1 MTETRT
7 ATLVPGKGE
16 RTRRRLLDIAVRRF
30 AADGFRRTSVSD
42 IAREAGL
49 TPAAAYAYFAGKEGL
64 FQAAVD
70 TDAAALIDAARAAAA
85 GGASAREQLFLF
97 VTELRERVDE
107 YPLARRVLSGLEPE
121 VAARLVTIPSLV
133 TLTAGLA
140 EDLALAQAAGEIRS
154 DIDPAEL
161 AVGLE
166 TIVLALLMAEL
177 QTGLTV
183 EPERQVGVLAVLDAA
198 LRPVGELTPST
209 APPAPRPAAG
219 TRPGPRPGPRPGGA
233 R

>member
-1 MTETRT
+1 VTETRT
-7 ATLVPGKGE
+7 DTRIESLVPGKGE
-16 RTRRRLLDIAVRRF
+16 RTRRRLRDIAVRRF

-42 IAREAGL
+42 IARAAGL

-70 TDAAALIDAARAAAA
+70 ADAAALIDAARLAAA

-133 TLTAGLA
+133 ALTAGLA
-140 EDLALAQAAGEIRS
+140 EDLAVAQAAGEIRS
-154 DIDPAEL
+154 DVDPAEL

-166 TIVLALLMAEL
+166 TIILALLMAEL

-183 EPERQVGVLAVLDAA
+183 EPERQAGVLAVVDAA
-198 LRPVGELTPST
+198 LRPV
-209 APPAPRPAAG
+209 R
-219 TRPGPRPGPRPGGA
+219 
-233 R
+233 

>member
-1 MTETRT
+1 VVLTSYDAVVT
-7 ATLVPGKGE
+7 AQLTVAPGKGE
-16 RTRRRLLDIAVRRF
+16 RTRRRLLEIAVRRF

-70 TDAAALIDAARAAAA
+70 ADAGALIEAARSVAAER
-85 GGASAREQLFLF
+85 ASAREQLFLF
-97 VTELRERVDE
+97 VGELRERVDDH
-107 YPLARRVLSGLEPE
+107 PLARRVLSGLEPE
-121 VAARLVTIPSLV
+121 VAARLLTIPSLV
-133 TLTAGLA
+133 ALTAALADDLA
-140 EDLALAQAAGEIRS
+140 EAQAASEIRP
-154 DIDPAEL
+154 DVDPAEV

-183 EPERQVGVLAVLDAA
+183 EPERQAGVLAVMDAA
-198 LRPVGELTPST
+198 LRPHS
-209 APPAPRPAAG
+209 
-219 TRPGPRPGPRPGGA
+219 
-233 R
+233 

>member
-1 MTETRT
+1 VALTSYDAAVT
-7 ATLVPGKGE
+7 AQLTVAPGKGE
-16 RTRRRLLDIAVRRF
+16 RTRRRLLEIAVRRF

-70 TDAAALIDAARAAAA
+70 ADAGALIEAARSAVAE
-85 GGASAREQLFLF
+85 GASAREQLFLF
-97 VTELRERVDE
+97 VGELRERVDDH
-107 YPLARRVLSGLEPE
+107 PLARRVLSGLEPE
-121 VAARLVTIPSLV
+121 VAARLLTIPSLV
-133 TLTAGLA
+133 ALTAALADDLA
-140 EDLALAQAAGEIRS
+140 EAQAASEIRP
-154 DIDPAEL
+154 DVDPAEV

-183 EPERQVGVLAVLDAA
+183 EPERQAGVLAVMDAA
-198 LRPVGELTPST
+198 LRPHS
-209 APPAPRPAAG
+209 
-219 TRPGPRPGPRPGGA
+219 
-233 R
+233 

>member
-1 MTETRT
+1 MP
-7 ATLVPGKGE
+7 LVTQPLKVAPGKGE
-16 RTRRRLLDIAVRRF
+16 RTRQRLLEIAVRRF

-49 TPAAAYAYFAGKEGL
+49 TPAAAYAYFAGKDGL

-70 TDAAALIDAARAAAA
+70 ADASALIEAARSA
-85 GGASAREQLFLF
+85 GARGTSVRDQLFLF
-97 VTELRERVDE
+97 VTELRERVDD

-133 TLTAGLA
+133 ALTAGLA
-140 EDLALAQAAGEIRS
+140 DELAEAQEAGEVRG
-154 DIDPAEL
+154 DVDPAQL

-183 EPERQVGVLAVLDAA
+183 EPERKDGVLATMDAA
-198 LRPVGELTPST
+198 LRP
-209 APPAPRPAAG
+209 
-219 TRPGPRPGPRPGGA
+219 PG
-233 R
+233 

>member
-1 MTETRT
+1 VVLTSYDADVT
-7 ATLVPGKGE
+7 AQLTVAPGKGE
-16 RTRRRLLDIAVRRF
+16 RTRRRLLEIAVRRF

-70 TDAAALIDAARAAAA
+70 ADAGALIEAARSVAAER
-85 GGASAREQLFLF
+85 ASAREQLFLF
-97 VTELRERVDE
+97 VGELRERVDDH
-107 YPLARRVLSGLEPE
+107 PLARRVLSGLEPE

-133 TLTAGLA
+133 ALTAALADDLA
-140 EDLALAQAAGEIRS
+140 EAQAASEIRP
-154 DIDPAEL
+154 DVDPAEV

-183 EPERQVGVLAVLDAA
+183 EPERQAGVLAVMDAA
-198 LRPVGELTPST
+198 LRPHS
-209 APPAPRPAAG
+209 
-219 TRPGPRPGPRPGGA
+219 
-233 R
+233 

>member
-1 MTETRT
+1 LTRYDATVIETRT
-7 ATLVPGKGE
+7 ETLVPGKGE

-49 TPAAAYAYFAGKEGL
+49 TPAATYAYFAGKEGL

-70 TDAAALIDAARAAAA
+70 ADAAALIDAARAAAA
-85 GGASAREQLFLF
+85 GGESAREQLFLF
-97 VTELRERVDE
+97 VNELRERVDD

-140 EDLALAQAAGEIRS
+140 EDLARAQAAGEIRP
-154 DIDPAEL
+154 DVDPAEL

-183 EPERQVGVLAVLDAA
+183 EPERQVGVLAVVDAA
-198 LRPVGELTPST
+198 LRTIG
-209 APPAPRPAAG
+209 
-219 TRPGPRPGPRPGGA
+219 
-233 R
+233 

>member
-1 MTETRT
+1 MTTSLT
-7 ATLVPGKGE
+7 VAPGKGE
-16 RTRRRLLDIAVRRF
+16 RTRRRLLDIAVQRF

-70 TDAAALIDAARAAAA
+70 ADAGALIEAARSAAAE
-85 GGASAREQLFLF
+85 GASAREQLFLF
-97 VTELRERVDE
+97 VGELRERVDE

-121 VAARLVTIPSLV
+121 VVARLLTIPSLV
-133 TLTAGLA
+133 ALTAALADELA
-140 EDLALAQAAGEIRS
+140 EAQAAS
-154 DIDPAEL
+154 DIRPDVDPAEL

-183 EPERQVGVLAVLDAA
+183 EPERQAGVLAVMDAA
-198 LRPVGELTPST
+198 LRPTS
-209 APPAPRPAAG
+209 
-219 TRPGPRPGPRPGGA
+219 
-233 R
+233 

>member
-1 MTETRT
+1 VTTPLT
-7 ATLVPGKGE
+7 VAPGKGE

-70 TDAAALIDAARAAAA
+70 TDAGALIEAARSAAAE
-85 GGASAREQLFLF
+85 GASARDQLFLF
-97 VTELRERVDE
+97 VGELRERVDDH
-107 YPLARRVLSGLEPE
+107 PLARRVLSGLEPE
-121 VAARLVTIPSLV
+121 VASRLLTIPSLV
-133 TLTAGLA
+133 ALTA
-140 EDLALAQAAGEIRS
+140 ALADELTEAQGAGDIRP
-154 DIDPAEL
+154 DVDPAEV

-183 EPERQVGVLAVLDAA
+183 EPERQAGVLAVLDAA
-198 LRPVGELTPST
+198 LRPSS
-209 APPAPRPAAG
+209 
-219 TRPGPRPGPRPGGA
+219 
-233 R
+233 

>member
-1 MTETRT
+1 MSTPLTV
-7 ATLVPGKGE
+7 APGKGE
-16 RTRRRLLDIAVRRF
+16 RTRQRLLDIAVQRF

-70 TDAAALIDAARAAAA
+70 ADAGALIEAARSVAAK
-85 GGASAREQLFLF
+85 GASAREQFFLF
-97 VTELRERVDE
+97 VAELRERVDDH
-107 YPLARRVLSGLEPE
+107 PLARRVLSGLEPE
-121 VAARLVTIPSLV
+121 VAARLLTIPSLV
-133 TLTAGLA
+133 ALTAALADDLA
-140 EDLALAQAAGEIRS
+140 EAQAASEIRA
-154 DIDPAEL
+154 DVDPAEV

-183 EPERQVGVLAVLDAA
+183 EPERQAGVLAVMDAA
-198 LRPVGELTPST
+198 LRPPS
-209 APPAPRPAAG
+209 
-219 TRPGPRPGPRPGGA
+219 
-233 R
+233 

>member
-1 MTETRT
+1 VVLTSYDADVT
-7 ATLVPGKGE
+7 AQLTVAPGKGE
-16 RTRRRLLDIAVRRF
+16 RTRRRLLEIAVRRF

-70 TDAAALIDAARAAAA
+70 ADAGALIEAARSVAAER
-85 GGASAREQLFLF
+85 ASAREQLFLF
-97 VTELRERVDE
+97 VGELRERVDDH
-107 YPLARRVLSGLEPE
+107 PLARRVLSGLEPE
-121 VAARLVTIPSLV
+121 VAARLLTIPSLV
-133 TLTAGLA
+133 ALTAALADDLA
-140 EDLALAQAAGEIRS
+140 EAQAASEIRP
-154 DIDPAEL
+154 DVDPAEV

-183 EPERQVGVLAVLDAA
+183 EAERQAGVLAVMDAA
-198 LRPVGELTPST
+198 LRPHS
-209 APPAPRPAAG
+209 
-219 TRPGPRPGPRPGGA
+219 
-233 R
+233 

>member
-1 MTETRT
+1 VVLTSYDADVT
-7 ATLVPGKGE
+7 AQLTVAPGKGE
-16 RTRRRLLDIAVRRF
+16 RTRRRLLEIAVRRF

-70 TDAAALIDAARAAAA
+70 ADAGALIEAARSVAAER
-85 GGASAREQLFLF
+85 ASAREQLFLF
-97 VTELRERVDE
+97 VGELRERVDDH
-107 YPLARRVLSGLEPE
+107 PLARRVLSGLEPE
-121 VAARLVTIPSLV
+121 VAARLLTIPSLV
-133 TLTAGLA
+133 ALTAALADDLA
-140 EDLALAQAAGEIRS
+140 EAQAASEIRP
-154 DIDPAEL
+154 DVDPADV

-183 EPERQVGVLAVLDAA
+183 EPERQAGVLAVMDAA
-198 LRPVGELTPST
+198 LRPHS
-209 APPAPRPAAG
+209 
-219 TRPGPRPGPRPGGA
+219 
-233 R
+233 

>member
-1 MTETRT
+1 MPLTV
-7 ATLVPGKGE
+7 APGKGE
-16 RTRRRLLDIAVRRF
+16 RTRRRLLDIAVQRF
-30 AADGFRRTSVSD
+30 AVDGFRRTSVSD

-70 TDAAALIDAARAAAA
+70 TDAGALIEAARSAAA

-97 VTELRERVDE
+97 VGELRERVDDH
-107 YPLARRVLSGLEPE
+107 PLARRVLSGLEPE
-121 VAARLVTIPSLV
+121 VAARLMTIPSLV
-133 TLTAGLA
+133 SLTAALADELA
-140 EDLALAQAAGEIRS
+140 EAQAAS
-154 DIDPAEL
+154 DIRADVDPAEV

-183 EPERQVGVLAVLDAA
+183 EPERQAGVLAVMDAA
-198 LRPVGELTPST
+198 LRPTS
-209 APPAPRPAAG
+209 
-219 TRPGPRPGPRPGGA
+219 
-233 R
+233 

>member
-1 MTETRT
+1 MTTPLT
-7 ATLVPGKGE
+7 VAPGKGE
-16 RTRRRLLDIAVRRF
+16 RTRRRLLDIAVQRF

-70 TDAAALIDAARAAAA
+70 ADAGALIEAARSAAAE
-85 GGASAREQLFLF
+85 GASAREQLFLF
-97 VTELRERVDE
+97 VGELRERVDE
-107 YPLARRVLSGLEPE
+107 HPLARRVLSGLEPE
-121 VAARLVTIPSLV
+121 VVARLLTIPSLV
-133 TLTAGLA
+133 ALTAALADELA
-140 EDLALAQAAGEIRS
+140 EAQAAS
-154 DIDPAEL
+154 DIRPDVDPAEL

-183 EPERQVGVLAVLDAA
+183 EPERQAGVLAVMDAA
-198 LRPVGELTPST
+198 LRPTS
-209 APPAPRPAAG
+209 
-219 TRPGPRPGPRPGGA
+219 
-233 R
+233 

>member
-1 MTETRT
+1 MTTPLT
-7 ATLVPGKGE
+7 VAPGKGE
-16 RTRRRLLDIAVRRF
+16 RTRRRLLDIAVQRF

-70 TDAAALIDAARAAAA
+70 ADAGALIEAARSAAAE
-85 GGASAREQLFLF
+85 GESAREQLFLF
-97 VTELRERVDE
+97 VGELRERVDVH
-107 YPLARRVLSGLEPE
+107 PLARRVLSGLEPE
-121 VAARLVTIPSLV
+121 VVARLLTIPSLV
-133 TLTAGLA
+133 ALTAALADELA
-140 EDLALAQAAGEIRS
+140 EAQAAS
-154 DIDPAEL
+154 DIRPDVDPAEL

-183 EPERQVGVLAVLDAA
+183 EPERQAGVLAVMDAA
-198 LRPVGELTPST
+198 LRPTS
-209 APPAPRPAAG
+209 
-219 TRPGPRPGPRPGGA
+219 
-233 R
+233 

>member
-1 MTETRT
+1 VTQPLTV
-7 ATLVPGKGE
+7 APGKGE

-49 TPAAAYAYFAGKEGL
+49 TPAAAYAYFAGKDGL

-70 TDAAALIDAARAAAA
+70 ADASALIEAARSA
-85 GGASAREQLFLF
+85 GARGTSARDQLFLF
-97 VTELRERVDE
+97 VAELRERVDDH
-107 YPLARRVLSGLEPE
+107 PLARRVLSGFEPE

-133 TLTAGLA
+133 ALTAGLA
-140 EDLALAQAAGEIRS
+140 EELAEAQESGEVRR
-154 DIDPAEL
+154 DVDPAEL

-183 EPERQVGVLAVLDAA
+183 EPERKAGVLAAMDAA
-198 LRPVGELTPST
+198 LRP
-209 APPAPRPAAG
+209 PA
-219 TRPGPRPGPRPGGA
+219 
-233 R
+233 

>member
-1 MTETRT
+1 MTAQLTV
-7 ATLVPGKGE
+7 APGKGE
-16 RTRRRLLDIAVRRF
+16 RTRRRLLEIAVRRF

-70 TDAAALIDAARAAAA
+70 ADAGALIEAARSVAAER
-85 GGASAREQLFLF
+85 ASAREQLFLF
-97 VTELRERVDE
+97 VGELRERVDDH
-107 YPLARRVLSGLEPE
+107 PLARRVLSGLEPE
-121 VAARLVTIPSLV
+121 VAARLLTIPSLV
-133 TLTAGLA
+133 ALTAALADDLA
-140 EDLALAQAAGEIRS
+140 EAQAASEIRP
-154 DIDPAEL
+154 DVDPAEV

-183 EPERQVGVLAVLDAA
+183 EPERQAGVLAVMDAA
-198 LRPVGELTPST
+198 LRPHS
-209 APPAPRPAAG
+209 
-219 TRPGPRPGPRPGGA
+219 
-233 R
+233 

>member
-1 MTETRT
+1 MVLTSYDADVT
-7 ATLVPGKGE
+7 AQLTVAPGKGE
-16 RTRRRLLDIAVRRF
+16 RTRRRLLEIAVRRF

-70 TDAAALIDAARAAAA
+70 ADAGALIEAARSVAAER
-85 GGASAREQLFLF
+85 ASAREQLFLF
-97 VTELRERVDE
+97 VGELRERVDDH
-107 YPLARRVLSGLEPE
+107 PLARRVLSGLEPE

-133 TLTAGLA
+133 ALTAALADDLA
-140 EDLALAQAAGEIRS
+140 EAQAASEIRP
-154 DIDPAEL
+154 DVDPAEV

-183 EPERQVGVLAVLDAA
+183 EPERQAGVLAVMDAA
-198 LRPVGELTPST
+198 LRPHS
-209 APPAPRPAAG
+209 
-219 TRPGPRPGPRPGGA
+219 
-233 R
+233 